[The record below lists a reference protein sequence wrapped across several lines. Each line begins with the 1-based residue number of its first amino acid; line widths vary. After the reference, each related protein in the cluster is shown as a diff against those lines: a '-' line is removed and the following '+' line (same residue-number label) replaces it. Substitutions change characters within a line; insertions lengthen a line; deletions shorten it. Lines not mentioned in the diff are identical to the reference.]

1 MQAPLDSMTV
11 PQLKDVAKA
20 AGIPKFGGMNKA
32 ELIAAL
38 EKPIQSAKAGE
49 CPVTDAPCEKNCAKD
64 ECQATVSQDV
74 ALKESSS
81 KKSDL
86 ENHPKFAKFKTGGKP
101 L

>member
-1 MQAPLDSMTV
+1 M
-11 PQLKDVAKA
+11 AKKK
-20 AGIPKFGGMNKA
+20 PSENKPS
-32 ELIAAL
+32 L
-38 EKPIQSAKAGE
+38 
-49 CPVTDAPCEKNCAKD
+49 CPVTDEACKKDCAKD
-64 ECQATVSQDV
+64 ECHATVSQDV

>member
-1 MQAPLDSMTV
+1 MQAPLNSMTV
-11 PQLKDVAKA
+11 PQLKELAKSA
-20 AGIPKFGGMNKA
+20 SIPKFGGMNKA

-38 EKPIQSAKAGE
+38 EKPIQSASGV
-49 CPVTDAPCEKNCAKD
+49 CPVTDAPCEKDCAKD
-64 ECQATVSQDV
+64 ECHATVSQDV
-74 ALKESSS
+74 ALKESSP